1 MLEPQLGMSMDQLVS
16 TTKLVEG
23 LGFGYV
29 FRSDHLL
36 PTDDRRGLDSPE
48 CWTSLGVVAA
58 STKTLKFGPL
68 VSPVGFRNP
77 ALLAKMACTLHSFS
91 KGRLQL
97 SVGAGW
103 YEPEYKAHG
112 FPFPSFHN
120 RLEQFREALEI
131 MIPLI
136 RNGRVDYDGK
146 HFSAHTDCFP
156 RPSGELHVIVGTN
169 SRPIVRLAAKH
180 ADEWN
185 FHSVTAEK
193 YNELLGVLNGSSD
206 GRKLVVSE
214 MTSFLLGR
222 NESELMENAKL
233 QIAKFS
239 MDISPQDLVARMKSR
254 GAPCG
259 TVDEFVKQLRARV
272 DSGIQRIYFQT
283 LVPENTRMLELL
295 ADTLKSGV

>member
-1 MLEPQLGMSMDQLVS
+1 MLEPQLGMSMDQLV
-16 TTKLVEG
+16 TTAKLVED
-23 LGFGYV
+23 LGFGYL

-58 STKTLKFGPL
+58 TTRTLKFGPL

-112 FPFPSFHN
+112 FPFPSFHD
-120 RLEQFREALEI
+120 RLEQFHEALEV
-131 MIPLI
+131 MLPLI
-136 RNGRVDYDGK
+136 RVGRVDYDGK

-169 SRPIVRLAAKH
+169 SRPIVKLAAKH

-185 FHSVTAEK
+185 FHRVTADK
-193 YNELLGVLNGSSD
+193 YKGLQGVLSDSSD
-206 GRKLVVSE
+206 GRRLVVSE

-222 NESELMENAKL
+222 DESELLENAK
-233 QIAKFS
+233 QQVAKLS
-239 MDISPQDLVARMKSR
+239 MDISPQDLVARAKSR
-254 GAPCG
+254 GVPCG
-259 TVDEFVKQLRARV
+259 TVDEFVKQLRART
-272 DSGIQRIYFQT
+272 DSGIQRIYFQA
-283 LVPENTRMLELL
+283 LVPENTGMLELL
-295 ADTLKSGV
+295 ADTLRSGV